1 MLYFVVLSSLLLV
14 LATLLQYAYIQE
26 IKHSNCK
33 AHVFSEDIF
42 FSNQTSK
49 ADMTLMGICTTIDDF
64 IEIKT
69 AILKLKNIFL
79 VVCYYRPTLF
89 NQPN

>member
-1 MLYFVVLSSLLLV
+1 
-14 LATLLQYAYIQE
+14 
-26 IKHSNCK
+26 
-33 AHVFSEDIF
+33 
-42 FSNQTSK
+42 
-49 ADMTLMGICTTIDDF
+49 MTLMGICTTIDDF

-79 VVCYYRPTLF
+79 VLCYYRPTLF